1 MRTVFSYTLKYKWII
16 IIGLLLML
24 VELAVELIQPLFIR
38 GVIDD
43 GITVNNLNNVW
54 MYLGLMLAASI
65 ISTIAGVFN
74 TYLSSYATNAFG
86 NDLRNAI
93 FRRIQNFTLETLS
106 KFNGSTLITR
116 LTQDVLISEM
126 LVFFGMRILLRAP
139 LLVIGSLVMSFV
151 VNVKLGFYL
160 TLLTPILFVFLF
172 VTATMGAK
180 IFSRIQKRLDKIN
193 RFFQENLSGML
204 LIKVNN
210 RAEYES
216 NRFSDIAGKLRDD
229 MIFGL
234 RLMESILPVLL
245 LIMNGSL
252 LLVLYVSSDLIQ
264 TNNVQ
269 VGEVVAV
276 INYALRMQ
284 GGFSMFS
291 FLIISATRAKASADR
306 ISEVLHEDVD
316 ELDDGRKIEHT
327 EGSSVEFQDVS
338 FKYVNSVS
346 NILEDVSF
354 KVDKNETLV
363 IMGATGSG
371 KSSLVNL
378 IPRLYDATKGNIYV
392 DGKNVKD
399 WNVNELRDLIGYV
412 PQSAVLFTGTI
423 FENMLWGDEC
433 ASLSD
438 VYDSTRKAQVHENI
452 IRFDHQYN
460 TQVGQR
466 GVQLSGGQKQRL
478 SIARA
483 LVKRPSILIL
493 DDSTSALDA
502 TTENSLWEE
511 MDNLNVTRVIITQK
525 ISTAKTA
532 DKILLLEEGKVSA
545 IGTHDSLLLESE
557 LYQSI
562 VESQKTGGSFDD

>member
-1 MRTVFSYTLKYKWII
+1 MRTVFSYALKYKWLI
-16 IIGLLLML
+16 IIGLLLMF
-24 VELAVELIQPLFIR
+24 VELAVELIQPLFIQ

-43 GITVNNLNNVW
+43 GIAENNLNTVW
-54 MYLGLMLAASI
+54 FYLGLMLFASI
-65 ISTIAGVFN
+65 ISTIAGIFN
-74 TYLSSYATNAFG
+74 TYLSSFATNAFG

-93 FRRIQNFTLETLS
+93 FKRVQRFSLETLS

-126 LVFFGMRILLRAP
+126 LLFMGMRILLRAP

-160 TLLTPILFVFLF
+160 TLLTPILLVFLYI
-172 VTATMGAK
+172 VAKMGAT
-180 IFSRIQKRLDKIN
+180 IFSRIQRRLDKIN

-216 NRFSDIAGKLRDD
+216 NRFSGIAGKLRDD

-252 LLVLYVSSDLIQ
+252 LLVLYVSSDLLQ
-264 TNNVQ
+264 SSSVQ

-306 ISEVLHEDVD
+306 ISEVLHADITE
-316 ELDDGRKIEHT
+316 EESAKKIDNK
-327 EGSSVEFQDVS
+327 EGASVEFKNVT

-378 IPRLYDATKGNIYV
+378 IPRLYDPQHGEVYV

-399 WNVNELRDLIGYV
+399 WNVNELRELIGYV

-423 FENMLWGDEC
+423 FENMLWGDEF
-433 ASLSD
+433 ATEAD
-438 VYDSTRKAQVHENI
+438 VYNATKKAQVHDNI
-452 IRFDHQYN
+452 IRFDHQYS

-483 LVKRPSILIL
+483 LLKRPSVLIL
-493 DDSTSALDA
+493 DDSTSALDR
-502 TTENSLWEE
+502 TTETSLWEE
-511 MDNLNVTRVIITQK
+511 MSDLNVTRIIITQK
-525 ISTAKTA
+525 ISTAQTA
-532 DKILLLEEGKVSA
+532 DKILLLEKGKVSA
-545 IGTHDSLLLESE
+545 IGTHDSLLKESE

>member
-1 MRTVFSYTLKYKWII
+1 MRTVFSYALKYKWLII
-16 IIGLLLML
+16 LGLLLMF
-24 VELAVELIQPLFIR
+24 VELAVELIQPLFIQ

-43 GITVNNLNNVW
+43 GIAENNLNTVW
-54 MYLGLMLAASI
+54 FYLGLMLFASI
-65 ISTIAGVFN
+65 ISTIAGIFN
-74 TYLSSYATNAFG
+74 TYLSSFATNAFG

-93 FRRIQNFTLETLS
+93 FRRVQRFSLETLS

-126 LVFFGMRILLRAP
+126 LLFMGMRILLRAP

-160 TLLTPILFVFLF
+160 TLLTPILLVFLYI
-172 VTATMGAK
+172 VAKMGAT
-180 IFSRIQKRLDKIN
+180 IFSRIQRRLDKIN

-216 NRFSDIAGKLRDD
+216 NRFSGIAGKLRDD

-252 LLVLYVSSDLIQ
+252 LLVLYVSSDLLQ
-264 TNNVQ
+264 TSSVQ

-306 ISEVLHEDVD
+306 ISEVLHADITEA
-316 ELDDGRKIEHT
+316 ETAKKIDNN
-327 EGSSVEFQDVS
+327 EGASVEFKNVT

-346 NILEDVSF
+346 NILEDISF

-378 IPRLYDATKGNIYV
+378 IPRLYDPQHGEVYV

-399 WNVNELRDLIGYV
+399 WNVNQLRELIGYV

-423 FENMLWGDEC
+423 FENMLWGDEF
-433 ASLSD
+433 ATEAD
-438 VYDSTRKAQVHENI
+438 VYDATKKAQVHDNI
-452 IRFDHQYN
+452 IRFDYQYS

-483 LVKRPSILIL
+483 LLKRPSVLIL
-493 DDSTSALDA
+493 DDSTSALDR
-502 TTENSLWEE
+502 TTESSLWEK
-511 MDNLNVTRVIITQK
+511 MSDLNVTRIIITQK
-525 ISTAKTA
+525 ISTAQTA
-532 DKILLLEEGKVSA
+532 DKILLLEKGKVSA
-545 IGTHDSLLLESE
+545 IGTHDSLLKESE

>member
-1 MRTVFSYTLKYKWII
+1 MRTVFSYALKYKWLII
-16 IIGLLLML
+16 LGLLLMF
-24 VELAVELIQPLFIR
+24 VELAVELIQPLFIQ

-43 GITVNNLNNVW
+43 GIAENNLNTVW
-54 MYLGLMLAASI
+54 FYLGLMLFASI
-65 ISTIAGVFN
+65 ISTIAGIFN
-74 TYLSSYATNAFG
+74 TYLSSFATNAFG

-93 FRRIQNFTLETLS
+93 FRRVQRFSLETLS

-126 LVFFGMRILLRAP
+126 LLFMGMRILLRAP

-160 TLLTPILFVFLF
+160 TLLTPILLVFLYI
-172 VTATMGAK
+172 VAKIGAT
-180 IFSRIQKRLDKIN
+180 IFSRIQRRLDKIN

-216 NRFSDIAGKLRDD
+216 NRFSGIAGKLRDD

-252 LLVLYVSSDLIQ
+252 LLVLYVSSDLLQ
-264 TNNVQ
+264 TSSVQ

-306 ISEVLHEDVD
+306 ISEVLHADITEA
-316 ELDDGRKIEHT
+316 ETAKKIDNN
-327 EGSSVEFQDVS
+327 EGASVEFKNVT

-378 IPRLYDATKGNIYV
+378 IPRLYDPQHGEVYV

-399 WNVNELRDLIGYV
+399 WNVNELRELIGYV

-423 FENMLWGDEC
+423 FENMLWGDEF
-433 ASLSD
+433 ATEAD
-438 VYDSTRKAQVHENI
+438 VYDATKKAQVHDNI
-452 IRFDHQYN
+452 IRFDHQYS

-483 LVKRPSILIL
+483 LLKRPSVLIL
-493 DDSTSALDA
+493 DDSTSALDR
-502 TTENSLWEE
+502 TTESSLWEK
-511 MDNLNVTRVIITQK
+511 MSDLNVTRIIITQK
-525 ISTAKTA
+525 ISTAQTA
-532 DKILLLEEGKVSA
+532 DKILLLEKGKVSA
-545 IGTHDSLLLESE
+545 IGTHDSLLKESE

>member
-65 ISTIAGVFN
+65 ISTIAGIFN

-93 FRRIQNFTLETLS
+93 FRRVQHFTLETLS

-172 VTATMGAK
+172 VTAKMGAK

-216 NRFSDIAGKLRDD
+216 ERFSDIAGKLRDD

-252 LLVLYVSSDLIQ
+252 LLVIYVSSDLIQ

-316 ELDDGRKIEHT
+316 VLDDGRKIEHT

-423 FENMLWGDEC
+423 FENMLWGDEY
-433 ASLSD
+433 ASEGD

-511 MDNLNVTRVIITQK
+511 MDNLNVTRIIITQK

-545 IGTHDSLLLESE
+545 IGTHDSLLLDSE

>member
-24 VELAVELIQPLFIR
+24 VELAVELVQPLFIR

-93 FRRIQNFTLETLS
+93 FRRVQNFTLETLS

-172 VTATMGAK
+172 VTAKIGAK

-216 NRFSDIAGKLRDD
+216 ERFSDIAGKLRDD

-316 ELDDGRKIEHT
+316 VLDDGRKIEHT

-423 FENMLWGDEC
+423 FENMLWGDEY
-433 ASLSD
+433 ASLND

-511 MDNLNVTRVIITQK
+511 MDNLNVTRIIITQK

-545 IGTHDSLLLESE
+545 IGTHDSLLLDSE

>member
-65 ISTIAGVFN
+65 ISTIAGIFN

-93 FRRIQNFTLETLS
+93 FRRVQHFTLETLS

-172 VTATMGAK
+172 VTAKMGAK

-216 NRFSDIAGKLRDD
+216 ARFSDIAGKLRND

-316 ELDDGRKIEHT
+316 VLDDGRKIEHT

-423 FENMLWGDEC
+423 FENMLWGDEY
-433 ASLSD
+433 ASEGD

-511 MDNLNVTRVIITQK
+511 MDNLNVTRIIITQK

-545 IGTHDSLLLESE
+545 IGTHDSLLLDSE

>member
-1 MRTVFSYTLKYKWII
+1 MRTVFSYALKYKWLII
-16 IIGLLLML
+16 LGLLLMFI
-24 VELAVELIQPLFIR
+24 ELAVELIQPLFIQ

-43 GITVNNLNNVW
+43 GIAENNLNTVW
-54 MYLGLMLAASI
+54 FYLGLMLFASI
-65 ISTIAGVFN
+65 ISTIAGIFN
-74 TYLSSYATNAFG
+74 TYLSSFATNAFG

-93 FRRIQNFTLETLS
+93 FRRVQRFSLETLS

-126 LVFFGMRILLRAP
+126 LLFMGMRILLRAP

-160 TLLTPILFVFLF
+160 TLLTPILLVFLYI
-172 VTATMGAK
+172 VAKMGAT
-180 IFSRIQKRLDKIN
+180 IFSRIQRRLDKIN

-216 NRFSDIAGKLRDD
+216 NRFSGIAGKLRDD

-252 LLVLYVSSDLIQ
+252 LLVLYVSSDLLQ
-264 TNNVQ
+264 TSSVQ

-306 ISEVLHEDVD
+306 ISEVLHADITEA
-316 ELDDGRKIEHT
+316 ETAKKIDNN
-327 EGSSVEFQDVS
+327 EGASVEFKNVT

-378 IPRLYDATKGNIYV
+378 IPRLYDPQHGEVYV

-399 WNVNELRDLIGYV
+399 WNVNQLRELIGYV

-423 FENMLWGDEC
+423 FENMLWGDEF
-433 ASLSD
+433 ATEAD
-438 VYDSTRKAQVHENI
+438 VYDATKKAQVHDNI
-452 IRFDHQYN
+452 IRFDHQYR

-483 LVKRPSILIL
+483 LLKRPSVLIL
-493 DDSTSALDA
+493 DDSTSALDR
-502 TTENSLWEE
+502 TTESSLWEE
-511 MDNLNVTRVIITQK
+511 MSGLNVTRIIITQK
-525 ISTAKTA
+525 ISTAQTA
-532 DKILLLEEGKVSA
+532 DKILLLEKGKVSA
-545 IGTHDSLLLESE
+545 IGTHDSLLKESE

>member
-65 ISTIAGVFN
+65 ISTIAGIFN

-93 FRRIQNFTLETLS
+93 FRRVQHFTLETLS

-172 VTATMGAK
+172 VTAKMGAK

-216 NRFSDIAGKLRDD
+216 KRFSDIAGKLRDD

-316 ELDDGRKIEHT
+316 ALDDGRKIEHT

-423 FENMLWGDEC
+423 FENMLWGDEY
-433 ASLSD
+433 ASEGD

-511 MDNLNVTRVIITQK
+511 MDNLNVTRIIITQK

-545 IGTHDSLLLESE
+545 IGTHDSLLLDSE

>member
-65 ISTIAGVFN
+65 ISTIAGIFN

-93 FRRIQNFTLETLS
+93 FRRVQHFTLETLS

-172 VTATMGAK
+172 VTAKMGAK

-216 NRFSDIAGKLRDD
+216 ERFSDIAGKLRDD

-252 LLVLYVSSDLIQ
+252 LLVIYVSSDLIQ

-316 ELDDGRKIEHT
+316 ALDDGRKIEHT

-423 FENMLWGDEC
+423 FENMLWGDEY
-433 ASLSD
+433 ASEGD

-511 MDNLNVTRVIITQK
+511 MDNLNVTRIIITQK

-545 IGTHDSLLLESE
+545 IGTHDSLLLDSE

>member
-65 ISTIAGVFN
+65 ISTIAGIFN

-93 FRRIQNFTLETLS
+93 FRRVQHFTLETLS

-172 VTATMGAK
+172 VTAKMGAK

-216 NRFSDIAGKLRDD
+216 ERFSDIAGKLRDD

-316 ELDDGRKIEHT
+316 VLDDGRKIEHT

-378 IPRLYDATKGNIYV
+378 IPRLYEATKGNIYV

-423 FENMLWGDEC
+423 FENMLWGDEY
-433 ASLSD
+433 ASEGE

-511 MDNLNVTRVIITQK
+511 MDNLNVTRIIITQK

-545 IGTHDSLLLESE
+545 IGTHDSLLLDSE

>member
-65 ISTIAGVFN
+65 ISTIAGIFN

-93 FRRIQNFTLETLS
+93 FRRVQHFTLETLS

-172 VTATMGAK
+172 VTAKMGAK

-216 NRFSDIAGKLRDD
+216 ERFSDIAGKLRDD

-316 ELDDGRKIEHT
+316 VLDDGRKIEHT

-423 FENMLWGDEC
+423 FENMLWGDEY
-433 ASLSD
+433 ASEGE

-545 IGTHDSLLLESE
+545 IGTHDSLLLDSE

>member
-1 MRTVFSYTLKYKWII
+1 MRTVFSYALKYKWLII
-16 IIGLLLML
+16 LGLLLMF
-24 VELAVELIQPLFIR
+24 VELAVELIQPLFIQ

-43 GITVNNLNNVW
+43 GIAENNLNTVW
-54 MYLGLMLAASI
+54 FYLGLMLFASI
-65 ISTIAGVFN
+65 ISTIAGIFN
-74 TYLSSYATNAFG
+74 TYLSSFATNAFG

-93 FRRIQNFTLETLS
+93 FRRVQRFSLETLS

-126 LVFFGMRILLRAP
+126 LLFMGMRILLRAP

-160 TLLTPILFVFLF
+160 TLLTPILLVFLYI
-172 VTATMGAK
+172 VAKMGAT
-180 IFSRIQKRLDKIN
+180 IFSRIQRRLDKIN
-193 RFFQENLSGML
+193 RFFQENLNGML

-216 NRFSDIAGKLRDD
+216 NRFSGIAGKLRDD

-252 LLVLYVSSDLIQ
+252 LLVLYVSSDLLQ
-264 TNNVQ
+264 TSSVQ

-306 ISEVLHEDVD
+306 ISEVLHADITEA
-316 ELDDGRKIEHT
+316 ETAKKIDNN
-327 EGSSVEFQDVS
+327 EGASVEFKNVT

-346 NILEDVSF
+346 NILEDISF

-378 IPRLYDATKGNIYV
+378 IPRLYDPQHGEVYV

-399 WNVNELRDLIGYV
+399 WNVNELRELIGYV

-423 FENMLWGDEC
+423 FENMLWGDEF
-433 ASLSD
+433 ATEAD
-438 VYDSTRKAQVHENI
+438 VYDATKKAQVHDNI
-452 IRFDHQYN
+452 IRFDHQYS

-483 LVKRPSILIL
+483 LLKRPSILIL
-493 DDSTSALDA
+493 DDSTSALDR
-502 TTENSLWEE
+502 TTESSLWEK
-511 MDNLNVTRVIITQK
+511 MSDLNVTRIIITQK
-525 ISTAKTA
+525 ISTAQTA
-532 DKILLLEEGKVSA
+532 DKILLLEKGKVSA
-545 IGTHDSLLLESE
+545 IGTHDSLLKESE

>member
-1 MRTVFSYTLKYKWII
+1 MRTVFSYALKYKWLII
-16 IIGLLLML
+16 LGLLLMF
-24 VELAVELIQPLFIR
+24 VELAVELIQPLFIQ

-43 GITVNNLNNVW
+43 GIAENNLNTVW
-54 MYLGLMLAASI
+54 FYLGLMLFASI
-65 ISTIAGVFN
+65 ISTIAGIFN
-74 TYLSSYATNAFG
+74 TYLSSFATNAFG

-93 FRRIQNFTLETLS
+93 FRRVQRFSLETLS

-126 LVFFGMRILLRAP
+126 LLFMGMRILLRAP

-160 TLLTPILFVFLF
+160 TLLTPILLVFLYI
-172 VTATMGAK
+172 VAKMGAT
-180 IFSRIQKRLDKIN
+180 IFSRIQRRLDKIN

-216 NRFSDIAGKLRDD
+216 NRFSGIAGKLRDD

-252 LLVLYVSSDLIQ
+252 LLVLYVSSDLLQ
-264 TNNVQ
+264 TSSVQ

-306 ISEVLHEDVD
+306 ISEVLHADITEA
-316 ELDDGRKIEHT
+316 ETAKKIDNN
-327 EGSSVEFQDVS
+327 EGASVEFKNVT

-346 NILEDVSF
+346 NILEDISF

-378 IPRLYDATKGNIYV
+378 IPRLYDPQHGEVYV

-399 WNVNELRDLIGYV
+399 WNVNELRELIGYV

-423 FENMLWGDEC
+423 FENMLWGDEF
-433 ASLSD
+433 ATEAD
-438 VYDSTRKAQVHENI
+438 VYDATKKAQVHDNI
-452 IRFDHQYN
+452 IRFDHQYS

-483 LVKRPSILIL
+483 LLKRPSVLIL
-493 DDSTSALDA
+493 DDSTSALDR
-502 TTENSLWEE
+502 TTESSLWEE
-511 MDNLNVTRVIITQK
+511 MSGLNVTRIIITQK
-525 ISTAKTA
+525 ISTAQTA
-532 DKILLLEEGKVSA
+532 DKILLLEKGKVSA
-545 IGTHDSLLLESE
+545 IGTHDSLLKESE

>member
-1 MRTVFSYTLKYKWII
+1 MRTVFSYALKYKWLISL
-16 IIGLLLML
+16 GLLLMF
-24 VELAVELIQPLFIR
+24 VELAVELIQPLFIQ

-43 GITVNNLNNVW
+43 GIAENNLNTVW
-54 MYLGLMLAASI
+54 FYLGLMLFASI
-65 ISTIAGVFN
+65 ISTIAGIFN
-74 TYLSSYATNAFG
+74 TYLSSFATNAFG

-93 FRRIQNFTLETLS
+93 FRRVQRFSLETLS

-126 LVFFGMRILLRAP
+126 LLFMGMRILLRAP

-160 TLLTPILFVFLF
+160 TLLTPILLVFLYI
-172 VTATMGAK
+172 VAKMGAT
-180 IFSRIQKRLDKIN
+180 IFSRIQRRLDKIN

-216 NRFSDIAGKLRDD
+216 NRFSGIAGKLRDD

-252 LLVLYVSSDLIQ
+252 LLVLYVSSDLLQ
-264 TNNVQ
+264 TSSVQ

-306 ISEVLHEDVD
+306 ISEVLHADITEA
-316 ELDDGRKIEHT
+316 ETAKKIDNN
-327 EGSSVEFQDVS
+327 EGASVEFKNVT

-378 IPRLYDATKGNIYV
+378 IPRLYDPQHGEVYV

-399 WNVNELRDLIGYV
+399 WNVNQLRELIGYV
-412 PQSAVLFTGTI
+412 PQSAVRRKKHKFTTTLFVLI
-423 FENMLWGDEC
+423 INIAHKSVNAACSYLVDKNN
-433 ASLSD
+433 
-438 VYDSTRKAQVHENI
+438 VYLLHVH
-452 IRFDHQYN
+452 F
-460 TQVGQR
+460 
-466 GVQLSGGQKQRL
+466 
-478 SIARA
+478 
-483 LVKRPSILIL
+483 
-493 DDSTSALDA
+493 
-502 TTENSLWEE
+502 
-511 MDNLNVTRVIITQK
+511 
-525 ISTAKTA
+525 
-532 DKILLLEEGKVSA
+532 
-545 IGTHDSLLLESE
+545 
-557 LYQSI
+557 
-562 VESQKTGGSFDD
+562 